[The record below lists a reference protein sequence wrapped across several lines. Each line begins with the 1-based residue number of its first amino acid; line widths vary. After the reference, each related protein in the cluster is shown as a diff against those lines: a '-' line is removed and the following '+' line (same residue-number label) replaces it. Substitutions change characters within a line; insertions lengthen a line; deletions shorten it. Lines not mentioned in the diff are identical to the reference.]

1 MADHDDYK
9 HGEMDTTEQ
18 EKSFAGFMRVST
30 SVAIVAI
37 LIVIG
42 LAIFAT

>member
-1 MADHDDYK
+1 MAEHDDYK
-9 HGEMDTTEQ
+9 HGEMDTREQ
-18 EKSFAGFMRVST
+18 DKTFNGFMRVST
-30 SVAIVAI
+30 NVAIVAI

>member
-1 MADHDDYK
+1 MADQDDHK
-9 HGEMDTTEQ
+9 HGEMNTQEQ
-18 EKSFAGFMRVST
+18 EKTFSGFMRMSAN
-30 SVAIVAI
+30 VAIVAI